1 MTKTNIDLQPI
12 RKKLQMLKA
21 ELPAAEALSS
31 PWSAP
36 RSAGADSQVYSRQS
50 GSASTQPRVAIETLQ
65 QRSGKLGG
73 REAKPT
79 VAQVDSLVAHEIQA
93 LEVRAHQI
101 NVRSQQ
107 QTADIMA
114 MKRAAQQATVAL
126 ARQGIYD
133 HPQLAA
139 IAQLFENDLSAVVP
153 HVERDTQGYFVLTHA
168 PVDFQRAEQE
178 AIDTA
183 DALRSRQL
191 MPDLLFDQP
200 IAPSPPAH
208 GRLVGAEASP
218 SLQPTGDED
227 PLQTLVANART
238 YLDRWLWQGRRRGH
252 RNATRPVNHP
262 GNRSGRD
269 RTSGHFSWS
278 HFSWLDGAIWF
289 SGAAIARIVV
299 EAALVSHPILRMPL
313 LIALVGAIALAIYRV
328 VFAKSSDFSLAY
340 RLSAALLGLFL
351 GGSF

>member
-12 RKKLQMLKA
+12 REKLRMLKA

-36 RSAGADSQVYSRQS
+36 RSAGADSQVYPRQS

-65 QRSGKLGG
+65 QRSGRLGG

-114 MKRAAQQATVAL
+114 MKRAAQQAAVAL
-126 ARQGIYD
+126 ARQGIYE

-139 IAQLFENDLSAVVP
+139 IAQLFEHDLSAVVT
-153 HVERDTQGYFVLTHA
+153 HVERDAQGHFVLTHA

-191 MPDLLFDQP
+191 LPDLFDQP

-208 GRLVGAEASP
+208 GRLVGAASP

-227 PLQTLVANART
+227 PIQALIANART

-252 RNATRPVNHP
+252 KNATRS
-262 GNRSGRD
+262 GSRSERD
-269 RTSGHFSWS
+269 RTSG

>member
-12 RKKLQMLKA
+12 REKLQMLKA

-36 RSAGADSQVYSRQS
+36 RSAGADSPVYPRQS

-65 QRSGKLGG
+65 QRSGRLGG

-79 VAQVDSLVAHEIQA
+79 AQVDSLVAHEIQA

-114 MKRAAQQATVAL
+114 MKRAAQQAAVAL
-126 ARQGIYD
+126 ARQGIYE

-153 HVERDTQGYFVLTHA
+153 HVERDAQGHFVLTHA

-183 DALRSRQL
+183 DALRNRQL
-191 MPDLLFDQP
+191 TPDLLFDQP

-208 GRLVGAEASP
+208 GRLVGAEDSP
-218 SLQPTGDED
+218 SLRSTDEED
-227 PLQTLVANART
+227 PIQTLIANART

-252 RNATRPVNHP
+252 RNATRS
-262 GNRSGRD
+262 GNRAERD
-269 RTSGHFSWS
+269 RASGHFSS
-278 HFSWLDGAIWF
+278 GHFSWLDGAIWF

-299 EAALVSHPILRMPL
+299 EAALMSHPILRMPL